1 MKMKQLLLSLIGVT
15 ALAARLETRFLGKNL
30 VSGPLF
36 KQFLSLIGVMA
47 LAVTLAACA
56 GAATPAP
63 AAPASSTD
71 ANVLVVGDGSTQK
84 SYTVEALQALPG
96 AEAAFKDVSYQGVPL
111 AALLQDA
118 GFDPQAAKAVKA
130 IASDGFTVNYG
141 PDLFLLPNTLVAYAQ
156 ADGPLSAEDGTFR
169 MVLPDQ
175 EGKLNLRMLTTLQV
189 VQ

>member
-1 MKMKQLLLSLIGVT
+1 MKMKHLL
-15 ALAARLETRFLGKNL
+15 
-30 VSGPLF
+30 
-36 KQFLSLIGVMA
+36 LSLIGVMA
-47 LAVTLAACA
+47 LAVTLAACG

-63 AAPASSTD
+63 ASGTD
-71 ANVLVVGDGSTQK
+71 ANVLVVGDGTTQK

-96 AEAAFKDVSYQGVPL
+96 AQAAFKDVSYQGVPL
-111 AALLQDA
+111 TALLQDA

-130 IASDGFTVNYG
+130 TASDGFSVNYG
-141 PDLFLLPNTLVAYAQ
+141 PDLFLLPDTLVAYAQ
-156 ADGPLSAEDGTFR
+156 ADGPLGAEDGTFR

>member
-1 MKMKQLLLSLIGVT
+1 MKMKHLL
-15 ALAARLETRFLGKNL
+15 
-30 VSGPLF
+30 
-36 KQFLSLIGVMA
+36 LSLIGVMA
-47 LAVTLAACA
+47 LAVTLVACG

-63 AAPASSTD
+63 AAGTD
-71 ANVLVVGDGSTQK
+71 ASVLVVGDDSTQK
-84 SYTVEALQALPG
+84 SYTPEALQALPG
-96 AEAAFKDVSYQGVPL
+96 AEAAFKDVSYQGVAL
-111 AALLQDA
+111 TDLLQDA

-175 EGKLNLRMLTTLQV
+175 EGKLNLRMLTALQV